1 MLPGR
6 KTFRGSTQPFCI
18 DSDLTGKK
26 RTALVAAFLAGGVA
40 AAVIYGLLD
49 PARHAIFPK
58 CPFLMLTGGL
68 RCPGCGSQRAL
79 HALLHL
85 EFKEAFLYNPMV
97 IISIPFLLLLALAA
111 ITKDTSPKLYE
122 RVNSGLLTKILLVII
137 LGWWVFRNIAG
148 L

>member
-1 MLPGR
+1 MRQKR
-6 KTFRGSTQPFCI
+6 KISRDLIQPFCT
-18 DSDLTGKK
+18 DSDLTGRK

-40 AAVIYGLLD
+40 AAVIYCLLD
-49 PARHAIFPK
+49 PARNAIFPK

-68 RCPGCGSQRAL
+68 RCPGCGSQRAV

-97 IISIPFLLLLALAA
+97 VISIPFLLLLALAA
-111 ITKDTSPKLYE
+111 IAKDTRPKLYE
-122 RVNSGLLTKILLVII
+122 RMNSGLLTKILLVII

>member
-1 MLPGR
+1 MTSAGPIPTKEIRTGR
-6 KTFRGSTQPFCI
+6 
-18 DSDLTGKK
+18 K
-26 RTALVAAFLAGGVA
+26 RTALIAAFTVGGVA

-49 PARHAIFPK
+49 PGRHNLFPK

-68 RCPGCGSQRAL
+68 RCPGCGSQRAV

-97 IISIPFLLLLALAA
+97 VISIPFLLLLALAA
-111 ITKDTSPKLYE
+111 ITKDSNPKLYD
-122 RVNSGLLTKILLVII
+122 RVNSSLLTKIMLVII

>member
-1 MLPGR
+1 MRPGR
-6 KTFRGSTQPFCI
+6 KTFRGSTQLFCI

-68 RCPGCGSQRAL
+68 RCPGCGSQRAV

-85 EFKEAFLYNPMV
+85 EFKEAFLYNPLV
-97 IISIPFLLLLALAA
+97 IISIPFLLLLSLAA
-111 ITKDTSPKLYE
+111 ITKDTSPKFYD
-122 RVNSGLLTKILLVII
+122 RVNSSLLTKILLVII
-137 LGWWVFRNIAG
+137 LIWWVFRNIAG

>member
-1 MLPGR
+1 MRPER
-6 KTFRGSTQPFCI
+6 RIFRSLTQLFCT
-18 DSDLTGKK
+18 DSDLTGRK
-26 RTALVAAFLAGGVA
+26 RTALIAAFTVGGVA

-49 PARHAIFPK
+49 PGRHALFPK

-68 RCPGCGSQRAL
+68 RCPGCGSQRAV

-85 EFKEAFLYNPMV
+85 EFKEAFLYNPIV

-111 ITKDTSPKLYE
+111 IAKDTSPKFYNK
-122 RVNSGLLTKILLVII
+122 VNSSLLTKILLVIL

>member
-1 MLPGR
+1 M
-6 KTFRGSTQPFCI
+6 
-18 DSDLTGKK
+18 
-26 RTALVAAFLAGGVA
+26 
-40 AAVIYGLLD
+40 
-49 PARHAIFPK
+49 
-58 CPFLMLTGGL
+58 
-68 RCPGCGSQRAL
+68 

-111 ITKDTSPKLYE
+111 ITKDIRPKLYE

>member
-1 MLPGR
+1 
-6 KTFRGSTQPFCI
+6 
-18 DSDLTGKK
+18 
-26 RTALVAAFLAGGVA
+26 
-40 AAVIYGLLD
+40 
-49 PARHAIFPK
+49 
-58 CPFLMLTGGL
+58 
-68 RCPGCGSQRAL
+68 
-79 HALLHL
+79 
-85 EFKEAFLYNPMV
+85 MV

>member
-1 MLPGR
+1 M
-6 KTFRGSTQPFCI
+6 
-18 DSDLTGKK
+18 
-26 RTALVAAFLAGGVA
+26 VGGVA
-40 AAVIYGLLD
+40 AGVMYGLLD
-49 PARHAIFPK
+49 PARHALFPK

-68 RCPGCGSQRAL
+68 RCPGCGSQRAV
-79 HALLHL
+79 HAQLHL
-85 EFKEAFLYNPMV
+85 EFKEAFFYNPMV

-111 ITKDTSPKLYE
+111 ITKDTRPKFYD

>member
-1 MLPGR
+1 M
-6 KTFRGSTQPFCI
+6 
-18 DSDLTGKK
+18 
-26 RTALVAAFLAGGVA
+26 VGGVA
-40 AAVIYGLLD
+40 AAVMYGLLD

-97 IISIPFLLLLALAA
+97 VISIPFLLLLALLLRRVLRTLRGFLAA
-111 ITKDTSPKLYE
+111 IGLTVHAVPPFVSSRGAGRDEQCPHLLPV
-122 RVNSGLLTKILLVII
+122 RALSGDVT
-137 LGWWVFRNIAG
+137 R
-148 L
+148 

>member
-1 MLPGR
+1 MRPER
-6 KTFRGSTQPFCI
+6 RIFRSSTQPFCT
-18 DSDLTGKK
+18 DSDLTGRT
-26 RTALVAAFLAGGVA
+26 RTALIAAFTVGGVV

-49 PARHAIFPK
+49 PGRHALFPK

-68 RCPGCGSQRAL
+68 RCPGCGSQRAV

-97 IISIPFLLLLALAA
+97 IISIPFLLLLALSA
-111 ITKDTSPKLYE
+111 IAKDTSPKFYD
-122 RVNSGLLTKILLVII
+122 RVNSSLLTKILLVII
-137 LGWWVFRNIAG
+137 LVWWVFRNIAG

>member
-1 MLPGR
+1 MLQKR
-6 KTFRGSTQPFCI
+6 KISRGLTQLFCI

-26 RTALVAAFLAGGVA
+26 RTALVAAFLVGGVA

-97 IISIPFLLLLALAA
+97 VISIPFLLLLALAA
-111 ITKDTSPKLYE
+111 ITKDTRPKLYE

-137 LGWWVFRNIAG
+137 LVWWVFRNIAG

>member
-1 MLPGR
+1 M
-6 KTFRGSTQPFCI
+6 
-18 DSDLTGKK
+18 
-26 RTALVAAFLAGGVA
+26 VGGVA
-40 AAVIYGLLD
+40 AAVMYGLLD
-49 PARHAIFPK
+49 PVRHAIFPK

-111 ITKDTSPKLYE
+111 ITKDIRPKLYE

-137 LGWWVFRNIAG
+137 LVWWVFRNIAG